1 VKKNQTLPIT
11 QQHDQSDCGVAC
23 LQSLLQYYGGQAS
36 LEELRSKSGTTKQGT
51 TLLGLYQ
58 AANQLGFVAQGCEA
72 DAHALIEHGAPVVL
86 HITTEKG
93 LQHYVVCYAAQPNQ
107 FTIADPASG
116 QIETWDEKKL
126 LERWQSKT
134 CLTLKPV
141 NVVQTSDVEN
151 AKRTWLKN
159 LITPDVPL
167 LAIASAIGLGMSVLG
182 MVMSVFS
189 QQLIDVIL
197 PNKQSQKLITGIAL
211 VAALLLARVF
221 FQRLRQTLLVR
232 QTRDFNNR
240 VINAFYSAL
249 LHLPKSFFDT
259 RKIGE
264 LVARLNDTGRIQRV
278 ISLTAGSAV
287 IDMLL
292 TLTSLLFIY
301 VYYWPAGVV
310 ATLSLPLL
318 FLLVYRYNKPISTA
332 QKDVMAGYAQSES
345 YFMNSMQGIA
355 AVKQLNREADFVAT
369 NKKVYGAYQE
379 KIVGLGMLNVKLG
392 FSAGL
397 ASVLFLVALLVL
409 TSYHVLQEKL
419 LLGEMMAVL
428 GISSSLI
435 PSVTN
440 LALLSVPIN
449 EAKVAF
455 NRMFE
460 FLSIDP
466 ENHEGEALEEIH
478 EIELKGVSFRY
489 PGRKPLFAQLNLVAK
504 RGDVVLITGG
514 NGSGKT
520 TLLQLLQKFYVPESG
535 RITVNQSHDL
545 QAVSTAA
552 LRQHIGAIDQEI
564 PIFNGTL
571 AENLLIAQANR
582 NPTELDAFLEKSG
595 FNRFFQNFPN
605 GYATLLGEEGIN
617 LSGGQKQLIGLCRAL
632 MREPQILI
640 LDEPETALDG
650 DVWAFLIQKIEAIKP
665 HALVF
670 ICTHEPDKYSKLANF
685 QLSI

>member
-1 VKKNQTLPIT
+1 MKETKLPII

-23 LQSLLQYYGGQAS
+23 LQSLLQYYGGHDS
-36 LEELRSKSGTTKQGT
+36 LESLRSKSGTNKQGT

-72 DAHALIEHGAPVVL
+72 DANALIEHAAPVIL
-86 HITTEKG
+86 HIVTEKG
-93 LQHYVVCYAAQPNQ
+93 LQHYVICYAAAPNA
-107 FTIADPASG
+107 FTIADPATG
-116 QIETWDEKKL
+116 QVEIWDTEKLEKL
-126 LERWQSKT
+126 WQSKS
-134 CLTLKPV
+134 CLTLEAK
-141 NVVQTSDVEN
+141 NIVQISDVQA

-159 LITPDVPL
+159 LVTPDVPL
-167 LAIASAIGLGMSVLG
+167 LAIASGIGLVMAILG

-211 VAALLLARVF
+211 VAILLLVRIVL
-221 FQRLRQTLLVR
+221 QRLRQTLLVR
-232 QTRDFNNR
+232 QTQDFNNR

-278 ISLTAGSAV
+278 ISLIAGTAV
-287 IDMLL
+287 IDVLM
-292 TLTSLLFIY
+292 TFTSLVFIY
-301 VYYWPAGVV
+301 IYYWPAGVV

-318 FLLVYRYNKPISTA
+318 FFLVYRYNKPISTA
-332 QKDVMAGYAQSES
+332 QKEVMVGYAQSES

-355 AVKQLNREADFVAT
+355 AVKQLGREEDFVAT
-369 NKKVYGAYQE
+369 NKQVYGAYQE
-379 KIVGLGMLNVKLG
+379 KAFGLGMLNVQLG

-397 ASVLFLVALLVL
+397 ASVLFLVALLIL

-435 PSVTN
+435 PSVSN

-460 FLSIDP
+460 FLAIAP
-466 ENHEGEALEEIH
+466 ESQEGTEIAVINQ
-478 EIELKGVSFRY
+478 IELHNIAFRY
-489 PGRKPLFAQLNLVAK
+489 PGRKPLFEGLNLVAAQ
-504 RGDVVLITGG
+504 GDVVLIQGS

-520 TLLQLLQKFYVPESG
+520 TLLQLLQKFYTPESG
-535 RITVNQSHDL
+535 QIILNKNLDL
-545 QAVSTAA
+545 QAVSTSA
-552 LRQHIGAIDQEI
+552 LRQRIGVIDQEI
-564 PIFNGTL
+564 PIFNGSL
-571 AENLLIAQANR
+571 AENLLIAQPNKNLA
-582 NPTELDAFLEKSG
+582 ELDAFLAESG
-595 FNRFFQNFPN
+595 FNEFFLKFPN

-632 MREPQILI
+632 MRNPQVLI

-650 DVWAFLIQKIEAIKP
+650 EVWSFLLRKMETIK
-665 HALVF
+665 HKSIIF
-670 ICTHEPDKYSKLANF
+670 ICSHQTEKYYNMATKTLV
-685 QLSI
+685 L

>member
-1 VKKNQTLPIT
+1 MAKQNLP
-11 QQHDQSDCGVAC
+11 
-23 LQSLLQYYGGQAS
+23 
-36 LEELRSKSGTTKQGT
+36 
-51 TLLGLYQ
+51 
-58 AANQLGFVAQGCEA
+58 
-72 DAHALIEHGAPVVL
+72 
-86 HITTEKG
+86 
-93 LQHYVVCYAAQPNQ
+93 YAKA
-107 FTIADPASG
+107 G
-116 QIETWDEKKL
+116 KY
-126 LERWQSKT
+126 
-134 CLTLKPV
+134 
-141 NVVQTSDVEN
+141 VVQTTDVEK

-167 LAIASAIGLGMSVLG
+167 LAIASAIGLAMAVLG

-489 PGRKPLFAQLNLVAK
+489 PGRKPLFA
-504 RGDVVLITGG
+504 
-514 NGSGKT
+514 
-520 TLLQLLQKFYVPESG
+520 
-535 RITVNQSHDL
+535 
-545 QAVSTAA
+545 
-552 LRQHIGAIDQEI
+552 AI
-564 PIFNGTL
+564 
-571 AENLLIAQANR
+571 
-582 NPTELDAFLEKSG
+582 
-595 FNRFFQNFPN
+595 
-605 GYATLLGEEGIN
+605 
-617 LSGGQKQLIGLCRAL
+617 
-632 MREPQILI
+632 
-640 LDEPETALDG
+640 
-650 DVWAFLIQKIEAIKP
+650 
-665 HALVF
+665 
-670 ICTHEPDKYSKLANF
+670 
-685 QLSI
+685 

>member
-141 NVVQTSDVEN
+141 SIVQTSDVEN

-167 LAIASAIGLGMSVLG
+167 LAIASAIGLAMAVLG

-278 ISLTAGSAV
+278 ISLIAGSAV

-292 TLTSLLFIY
+292 TLTSLVFIY

-318 FLLVYRYNKPISTA
+318 FFLVYRYNKPISTA
-332 QKDVMAGYAQSES
+332 QKEVMIGYAQSES

-355 AVKQLNREADFVAT
+355 AVKQLGREEAFVAT
-369 NKKVYGAYQE
+369 NKQVYGAYQE

-392 FSAGL
+392 FSAGP
-397 ASVLFLVALLVL
+397 
-409 TSYHVLQEKL
+409 
-419 LLGEMMAVL
+419 
-428 GISSSLI
+428 GISIVFSCSF
-435 PSVTN
+435 STN
-440 LALLSVPIN
+440 
-449 EAKVAF
+449 
-455 NRMFE
+455 
-460 FLSIDP
+460 
-466 ENHEGEALEEIH
+466 
-478 EIELKGVSFRY
+478 
-489 PGRKPLFAQLNLVAK
+489 
-504 RGDVVLITGG
+504 
-514 NGSGKT
+514 
-520 TLLQLLQKFYVPESG
+520 
-535 RITVNQSHDL
+535 
-545 QAVSTAA
+545 
-552 LRQHIGAIDQEI
+552 
-564 PIFNGTL
+564 
-571 AENLLIAQANR
+571 
-582 NPTELDAFLEKSG
+582 
-595 FNRFFQNFPN
+595 
-605 GYATLLGEEGIN
+605 
-617 LSGGQKQLIGLCRAL
+617 
-632 MREPQILI
+632 
-640 LDEPETALDG
+640 
-650 DVWAFLIQKIEAIKP
+650 
-665 HALVF
+665 
-670 ICTHEPDKYSKLANF
+670 
-685 QLSI
+685 QLSCFARKAAVG

>member
-1 VKKNQTLPIT
+1 MWFAMLRNPTNLPLPTLQAGKLKHGMKKSSWK
-11 QQHDQSDCGVAC
+11 D
-23 LQSLLQYYGGQAS
+23 
-36 LEELRSKSGTTKQGT
+36 
-51 TLLGLYQ
+51 
-58 AANQLGFVAQGCEA
+58 
-72 DAHALIEHGAPVVL
+72 
-86 HITTEKG
+86 
-93 LQHYVVCYAAQPNQ
+93 
-107 FTIADPASG
+107 
-116 QIETWDEKKL
+116 
-126 LERWQSKT
+126 WQSKT

-141 NVVQTSDVEN
+141 SIVQTTDVEK

-167 LAIASAIGLGMSVLG
+167 LAIASAIGLAMAVLG

-466 ENHEGEALEEIH
+466 ENHEGEALEEID
-478 EIELKGVSFRY
+478 EIELKGRFVS
-489 PGRKPLFAQLNLVAK
+489 
-504 RGDVVLITGG
+504 
-514 NGSGKT
+514 
-520 TLLQLLQKFYVPESG
+520 
-535 RITVNQSHDL
+535 
-545 QAVSTAA
+545 
-552 LRQHIGAIDQEI
+552 I
-564 PIFNGTL
+564 P
-571 AENLLIAQANR
+571 
-582 NPTELDAFLEKSG
+582 
-595 FNRFFQNFPN
+595 
-605 GYATLLGEEGIN
+605 
-617 LSGGQKQLIGLCRAL
+617 GQK
-632 MREPQILI
+632 
-640 LDEPETALDG
+640 TS
-650 DVWAFLIQKIEAIKP
+650 F
-665 HALVF
+665 
-670 ICTHEPDKYSKLANF
+670 
-685 QLSI
+685 

>member
-1 VKKNQTLPIT
+1 MKPTKLPIT

-23 LQSLLQYYGGQAS
+23 LQSLLRFYGGDAT
-36 LEELRSKSGTTKQGT
+36 LEELRAKSGTTKQGT

-72 DAHALIEHGAPVVL
+72 DANALIEHGAPLVL
-86 HITTEKG
+86 HIITEKG

-107 FTIADPASG
+107 FTIADPATG

-141 NVVQTSDVEN
+141 SVVQTSDVEK

-167 LAIASAIGLGMSVLG
+167 LAIASAIGLAMAVLG

-221 FQRLRQTLLVR
+221 FQRLRQLLLVR
-232 QTRDFNNR
+232 QTKDFNNR

-264 LVARLNDTGRIQRV
+264 LVARLNDTARIQRV
-278 ISLTAGSAV
+278 IAQIAGTSV
-287 IDMLL
+287 IDALMV
-292 TLTSLLFIY
+292 LTSLAFIY
-301 VYYWPAGVV
+301 AYSWQAGLV
-310 ATLSLPLL
+310 ATCSLPVL
-318 FLLVYRYNKPISTA
+318 FLLVYRYNKPIVLA
-332 QKDVMAGYAQSES
+332 QKEVMAGYAQSES
-345 YFMNSMQGIA
+345 YFMNSMQGITA
-355 AVKQLNREADFVAT
+355 IKQLGREADFIEA
-369 NKKVYGAYQE
+369 NKSVYGNYTD
-379 KIVGLGMLNVKLG
+379 KMYGLGVLNIKLG
-392 FSAGL
+392 VSAGL

-440 LALLSVPIN
+440 LALLSIPLN

-455 NRMFE
+455 ERMFE
-460 FLSIDP
+460 FVRINPESADGQMLHSID
-466 ENHEGEALEEIH
+466 EIAFND
-478 EIELKGVSFRY
+478 VSFRF
-489 PGRKPLFAQLNLVAK
+489 PGRKPLFEHLSVSAK
-504 RGDVVLITGG
+504 KGDVVLVQGA

-520 TLLQLLQKFYVPESG
+520 TLLQLLQKFYVPEAGS
-535 RITVNQSHDL
+535 ITINQTHKLSEIN
-545 QAVSTAA
+545 TTW
-552 LRQHIGAIDQEI
+552 LRSKLGVIDQDV
-564 PIFNGTL
+564 PIFNTTL
-571 AENLLIAQANR
+571 AENLLMAQPERDPKA
-582 NPTELDAFLEKSG
+582 LDHFLMQQGFYAFFAG
-595 FNRFFQNFPN
+595 FPN

-632 MREPQILI
+632 LRQPEVLI

-650 DVWAFLIQKIEAIKP
+650 QVWQFLLAKLQAIRP
-665 HALVF
+665 RTIVF
-670 ICTHEPDKYSKLANF
+670 ICTHQPEKYSSFGTQKLT
-685 QLSI
+685 L